1 MAATCASPR
10 RAELVVPDAD
20 LGAASSVPEEG
31 DIVALVERALRTAI
45 AIASFVVGGV
55 TGVLGASRYE
65 RSSGAAGDD
74 DEEPRLLLPTVAGA
88 SLFIA
93 AEAVRRSARMAT
105 SVARI
110 VAARA
115 TLASAFPSVRR
126 VSDSVDRWLTGLDD
140 RWRAEERAD
149 AHYVDE
155 LLDVVVPIAVDA
167 VVTRLDLTERILVSV
182 DLDRIV
188 DSLDLDRLMRR
199 IDLDD
204 VVARIDIEAIVGR
217 LPLARIAGG
226 VIDELDLA
234 AIATRVIDEVD
245 LPRIVRESTGTMAD
259 ETVEGLRAQGIM
271 ADKAVTG
278 LVNRLLRRNGDAA
291 GGMQADE

>member
-1 MAATCASPR
+1 MAATRASPR
-10 RAELVVPDAD
+10 RAEPVVPGAD
-20 LGAASSVPEEG
+20 LGAASSAPDAG
-31 DIVALVERALRTAI
+31 DIVALVERALATAI
-45 AIASFVVGGV
+45 GTASLVVAGV
-55 TGVLGASRYE
+55 IGVLGASRNE
-65 RSSGAAGDD
+65 DSRGVAGDD
-74 DEEPRLLLPTVAGA
+74 GEEPRLLVQTLAGA

-93 AEAVRRSARMAT
+93 AEAIRRSARMAT
-105 SVARI
+105 SVGRS
-110 VAARA
+110 VAARGTFA
-115 TLASAFPSVRR
+115 NAFPSVQR
-126 VSDSVDRWLTGLDD
+126 VSDRVGRWLTGLDD

-155 LLDVVVPIAVDA
+155 VLDVVVPIAVDA
-167 VVTRLDLTERILVSV
+167 VVTRLDLTERILASV

-204 VVARIDIEAIVGR
+204 VVARLDVEAIVGR
-217 LPLARIAGG
+217 LPLVRIAAD

-271 ADKAVTG
+271 ADQAVTG
-278 LVNRLLRRNGDAA
+278 LVNRLLRRNGAAA
-291 GGMQADE
+291 GGVQADE

>member
-1 MAATCASPR
+1 MMAATRASPR
-10 RAELVVPDAD
+10 RAESVVPGAD
-20 LGAASSVPEEG
+20 LGAASSVPDAG
-31 DIVALVERALRTAI
+31 DLVALVERALGTAI
-45 AIASFVVGGV
+45 GTASIVVAGV
-55 TGVLGASRYE
+55 IGVLGASRNG
-65 RSSGAAGDD
+65 RSGAAGDD
-74 DEEPRLLLPTVAGA
+74 GEEPRLLVQTLAGA

-93 AEAVRRSARMAT
+93 TEAIRRSARMAT
-105 SVARI
+105 SVGRS

-115 TLASAFPSVRR
+115 TFANAFPWGQR
-126 VSDSVDRWLTGLDD
+126 VSDRVGRWLTGLDD

-149 AHYVDE
+149 ARYADE
-155 LLDVVVPIAVDA
+155 LLDIVVPIAVDS
-167 VVTRLDLTERILVSV
+167 VVTRLDLTERILASV

-188 DSLDLDRLMRR
+188 DSLDLDRLLRR

-204 VVARIDIEAIVGR
+204 VVARLDVEAIVGR
-217 LPLARIAGG
+217 LPLARIAAG

-271 ADKAVTG
+271 ADQAVTG
-278 LVNRLLRRNGDAA
+278 LVDRLLRRNGDAA
-291 GGMQADE
+291 GRPTGR

>member
-1 MAATCASPR
+1 MTATRASPR
-10 RAELVVPDAD
+10 RGEPVVPGAD
-20 LGAASSVPEEG
+20 LGAASSVPDAG
-31 DIVALVERALRTAI
+31 DIVALVERALGTAI
-45 AIASFVVGGV
+45 GTASFVVAGV
-55 TGVLGASRYE
+55 IGVLGASRNG
-65 RSSGAAGDD
+65 RSGAAGDD
-74 DEEPRLLLPTVAGA
+74 GEEPRLLVPTLAGA

-93 AEAVRRSARMAT
+93 AEVIRRSARMAT
-105 SVARI
+105 SVGRS

-115 TLASAFPSVRR
+115 TFANAFPWGQR
-126 VSDSVDRWLTGLDD
+126 VSDRVGRWLTGLDD

-149 AHYVDE
+149 ARYANE

-167 VVTRLDLTERILVSV
+167 VVTRLDLTERILASV

-204 VVARIDIEAIVGR
+204 VVARLDVEAIVGR
-217 LPLARIAGG
+217 LPLARIAAG

-271 ADKAVTG
+271 ADQAVTG
-278 LVNRLLRRNGDAA
+278 LVDRLLRRNGDAA
-291 GGMQADE
+291 DRPTGR

>member
-1 MAATCASPR
+1 MAATRASPR
-10 RAELVVPDAD
+10 RAEPVVPGAG
-20 LGAASSVPEEG
+20 LGAASSVPDAG
-31 DIVALVERALRTAI
+31 DIVALVERALGTAI
-45 AIASFVVGGV
+45 GTASFVVAGV
-55 TGVLGASRYE
+55 IGVLGASRNG
-65 RSSGAAGDD
+65 RSGAAGDD
-74 DEEPRLLLPTVAGA
+74 GEEPRLLVPTLAGA

-93 AEAVRRSARMAT
+93 AEAIRRSARMAT
-105 SVARI
+105 SVGRS

-115 TLASAFPSVRR
+115 TFANAFPSVQR
-126 VSDSVDRWLTGLDD
+126 VSDRVGRWLTGLDD

-149 AHYVDE
+149 ARYADE

-167 VVTRLDLTERILVSV
+167 VVTRLDLTERILASV

-204 VVARIDIEAIVGR
+204 VVARLDVEAIVGR
-217 LPLARIAGG
+217 LPLARIAAG

-271 ADKAVTG
+271 ADQAVTG
-278 LVNRLLRRNGDAA
+278 LVDRLLRRNGDAA
-291 GGMQADE
+291 GRPTGR